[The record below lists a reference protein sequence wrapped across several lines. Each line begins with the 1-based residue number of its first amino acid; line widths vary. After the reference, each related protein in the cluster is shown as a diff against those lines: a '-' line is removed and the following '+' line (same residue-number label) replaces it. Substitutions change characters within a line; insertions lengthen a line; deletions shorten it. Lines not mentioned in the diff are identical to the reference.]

1 MESCSGASKQNGA
14 GVTVTHRAVCAIDV
28 RDSTVV
34 PMGERYCYDTMAY
47 DRLTERKEAILQAV
61 VEEYMAT
68 ARPVGSG
75 LVTEQSEVKV
85 SSATVRKELSAL
97 EEEGFLHQPH
107 TSAGRVPT
115 GKGYRYFIDALMG
128 PSSLN
133 SAQNQRIS
141 DFFAHSHGELERIFR
156 DTSRL
161 LAGVTDYAAVV
172 VAPKPDV
179 ARVRAVQLVSL
190 DPRVVLMVVVFS
202 NGGIE
207 RRTFELEADMTDEQV
222 ASAQEMLAPAM
233 IQGTEAHIVATGDN
247 AVDALLGDAVGSL
260 AVADSADSLHGRV
273 HVGGRSSV
281 AAGFDETETVSRVLQ
296 LFERQL
302 LVVTLIKDV
311 LDRGLRVAIGAE
323 TGVQNLNECSLVV
336 APYQV
341 EGCDAGSIG
350 VLGPTH
356 MNYPQALA
364 AVAVISNQLGEHLTR
379 G

>member
-1 MESCSGASKQNGA
+1 MS
-14 GVTVTHRAVCAIDV
+14 D
-28 RDSTVV
+28 
-34 PMGERYCYDTMAY
+34 

-75 LVTEQSEVKV
+75 LVTEQADLKV
-85 SSATVRKELSAL
+85 SSATVRKELGAL
-97 EEEGFLHQPH
+97 EDEGFLHQPH

-115 GKGYRYFIDALMG
+115 DKGYRYFIDALMG
-128 PSSLN
+128 PSSLD
-133 SAQNQRIS
+133 STQNQRIS
-141 DFFAHSHGELERIFR
+141 EFFAHSHGELERILR

-172 VAPKPDV
+172 VAPRPDV
-179 ARVRAVQLVSL
+179 AKVRTVQLVLL
-190 DPRVVLMVVVFS
+190 DPRVVLMVVVLS

-207 RRTFELEADMTDEQV
+207 RRSFELNADMTDRQVELAQQQV
-222 ASAQEMLAPAM
+222 APVLIE
-233 IQGTEAHIVATGDN
+233 GTEPEPTSDD
-247 AVDALLGDAVGSL
+247 AVDAL
-260 AVADSADSLHGRV
+260 VADALSSFSADAIDPRV
-273 HVGGRSSV
+273 HVGGQSSV
-281 AAGFDETETVSRVLQ
+281 AAGFDATETVAQVLQ

-302 LVVTLIKDV
+302 LVVSLLKDV
-311 LDRGLRVAIGAE
+311 LDRGLRVAIGSE
-323 TGVQNLNECSLVV
+323 TGVQDLNACSVVV
-336 APYQV
+336 APYEV
-341 EGCDAGSIG
+341 EGAEAGSIG

>member
-1 MESCSGASKQNGA
+1 
-14 GVTVTHRAVCAIDV
+14 
-28 RDSTVV
+28 
-34 PMGERYCYDTMAY
+34 MAE

-75 LVTEQSEVKV
+75 LVTEQSEIKV
-85 SSATVRKELSAL
+85 SSATVRKELGAL
-97 EEEGFLHQPH
+97 EEDGFLHQPH

-115 GKGYRYFIDALMG
+115 DKGYRYFIDALMR
-128 PSSLN
+128 PSSLD
-133 SAQNQRIS
+133 ATQHQRIHE
-141 DFFAHSHGELERIFR
+141 FFSHTHGELERILR

-172 VAPKPDV
+172 VAPSPDV
-179 ARVRAVQLVSL
+179 AEPRSVQLVSL
-190 DPRVVLMVVVFS
+190 GPRVVLLVVVLS

-207 RRTFELEADMTDEQV
+207 RRTFELDDDMTEAQVAEAQAVLAPALINNTGAASSGESTVDDLV
-222 ASAQEMLAPAM
+222 ASAMNAM
-233 IQGTEAHIVATGDN
+233 GQT
-247 AVDALLGDAVGSL
+247 
-260 AVADSADSLHGRV
+260 DSLDGRV

-281 AAGFDETETVSRVLQ
+281 AGVFDETETVAQVLQ
-296 LFERQL
+296 LFERQF

-311 LDRGLRVAIGAE
+311 LDRGARVAIGAE

-341 EGCDAGSIG
+341 EGADAGSIG

>member
-1 MESCSGASKQNGA
+1 MTA
-14 GVTVTHRAVCAIDV
+14 
-28 RDSTVV
+28 
-34 PMGERYCYDTMAY
+34 

-75 LVTEQSEVKV
+75 LVTTQSEIKV
-85 SSATVRKELSAL
+85 SSATVRKELGAL

-115 GKGYRYFIDALMG
+115 DKGYRYFIDSLMS
-128 PSSLN
+128 PLSLDATHN
-133 SAQNQRIS
+133 ERIHE
-141 DFFAHSHGELERIFR
+141 FFSHSHGELERILR

-172 VAPKPDV
+172 VAPSPDV
-179 ARVRAVQLVSL
+179 AEVRSVQLVSL
-190 DPRVVLMVVVFS
+190 APRIVLLVAVLS

-207 RRTFELEADMTDEQV
+207 RRTFELNDDMTEVQV
-222 ASAQEMLAPAM
+222 AAAQAALTPVLVEDKAAASP
-233 IQGTEAHIVATGDN
+233 TGDE
-247 AVDALLGDAVGSL
+247 AVDALVVDAVASMERTDDTL
-260 AVADSADSLHGRV
+260 DGRV

-281 AAGFDETETVSRVLQ
+281 AGVFDETKTVAQVLQ
-296 LFERQL
+296 LFERQF

-323 TGVQNLNECSLVV
+323 TGVQDLNECSLVV

-341 EGCDAGSIG
+341 EGADAGSIG

-364 AVAVISNQLGEHLTR
+364 AVAVISNHLGDHLTR